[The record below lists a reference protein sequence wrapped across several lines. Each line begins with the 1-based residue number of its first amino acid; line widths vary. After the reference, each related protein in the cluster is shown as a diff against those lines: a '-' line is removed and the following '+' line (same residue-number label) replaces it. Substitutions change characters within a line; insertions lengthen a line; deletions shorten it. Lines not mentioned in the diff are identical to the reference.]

1 MIFFYTN
8 KFHEACECCQL
19 LYFGRFFEV
28 ASDLNLFKIT
38 QYKKFDFKN
47 PRNYP
52 HILFGGYDV
61 LYFLEEYR
69 GIRPFDTDEES
80 TAQHIWISDLPL

>member
-1 MIFFYTN
+1 MIFFFT
-8 KFHEACECCQL
+8 L
-19 LYFGRFFEV
+19 LDFKKPASVARELPYSGRFFEV

-52 HILFGGYDV
+52 HILFGGYDFA
-61 LYFLEEYR
+61 LIFEEYR
-69 GIRPFDTDEES
+69 GIRPFDYIHSPT
-80 TAQHIWISDLPL
+80 HLNL